1 MGEHEMRAI
10 IRAGSEARARGRCAY
25 DNPYLPNTLR
35 RNADRYSISS
45 WPFPAKAWHNGWL
58 LEDAVREG
66 R

>member
-1 MGEHEMRAI
+1 MGEHEVRAI
-10 IRAGSEARARGRCAY
+10 IRAGSQARATGHCAF
-25 DNPYLPNTLR
+25 DNPYLPL
-35 RNADRYSISS
+35 SIRAQGDYHVSA

>member
-10 IRAGSEARARGRCAY
+10 IRAGSEARAIGCCAF
-25 DNPYLPNTLR
+25 DNPYLPPIVR
-35 RNADRYSISS
+35 ARAEYRVSA